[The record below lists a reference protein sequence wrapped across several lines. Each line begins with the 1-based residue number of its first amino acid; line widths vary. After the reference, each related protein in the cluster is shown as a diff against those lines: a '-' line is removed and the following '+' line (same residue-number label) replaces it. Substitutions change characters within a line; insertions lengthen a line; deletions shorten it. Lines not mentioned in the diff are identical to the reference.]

1 MTDSDKPIAKITI
14 DGQPEVKP
22 EIKSEIKPEKRTEKD
37 PQKEAAMPVIIALL
51 GYGGA
56 IPFVALAAA
65 HLLALYFPLVSP
77 AALLIGYGA
86 VILSFVGALGW
97 GSHLRD
103 EQIMPSKY
111 IWSIMPAL
119 MGWLALMAPLQIAAS
134 MIIIGLLACWWAD
147 RAQIKKGVW
156 PKWMGRLRTHLTMLA
171 CLSLSALLVF

>member
-1 MTDSDKPIAKITI
+1 MTVSDKPTAEITI
-14 DGQPEVKP
+14 DGKPESQA
-22 EIKSEIKPEKRTEKD
+22 EIKSESQLESLTEND
-37 PQKEAAMPVIIALL
+37 SEKEAAMPVIIALL

-65 HLLALYFPLVSP
+65 HSLALYFPLVSP

-103 EQIMPSKY
+103 EQIEPSKY
-111 IWSIMPAL
+111 IWSIVPAL
-119 MGWLALMAPLQIAAS
+119 IGWFALMAPLQMAAS
-134 MIIIGLLACWWAD
+134 MIIIGLLTCWWVD
-147 RAQIKKGVW
+147 RAHIKKGVW
-156 PKWMGRLRTHLTMLA
+156 PKWMGRLRTHLTVLA

>member
-1 MTDSDKPIAKITI
+1 MTATDTPTAKITI
-14 DGQPEVKP
+14 DGQPESLKEKGP
-22 EIKSEIKPEKRTEKD
+22 DIKPEQD
-37 PQKEAAMPVIIALL
+37 PQKQAAMPVIIALL

-65 HLLALYFPLVSP
+65 HSLALYFPLVSP

-103 EQIMPSKY
+103 EQILPSKY
-111 IWSIMPAL
+111 IWSIVPAL
-119 MGWLALMAPLQIAAS
+119 IGWFALMAPLHIAAS

-147 RAQIKKGVW
+147 RAHIKKGVW
-156 PKWMGRLRTHLTMLA
+156 PKWMGRLRTHLTVLA
-171 CLSLSALLVF
+171 CLSLSAVLVF

>member
-1 MTDSDKPIAKITI
+1 MMTDSDKPTAKITI
-14 DGQPEVKP
+14 DGQPESVQEKGP
-22 EIKSEIKPEKRTEKD
+22 DIKPEKA

-51 GYGGA
+51 
-56 IPFVALAAA
+56 
-65 HLLALYFPLVSP
+65 
-77 AALLIGYGA
+77 GYGA

-111 IWSIMPAL
+111 IWSIVPAL
-119 MGWLALMAPLQIAAS
+119 IGWFALMAPLQIAAS

-147 RAQIKKGVW
+147 RAHIKKGVW
-156 PKWMGRLRTHLTMLA
+156 PKWMGRLRTHLTVLA